1 MGAPYTDLGLEI
13 CKAAVPL
20 QEATE
25 AEIDDTI
32 MGLNRSG
39 MPFKAIHREEL
50 EVMRQSADFVKGFIA
65 AQDNNEE
72 AKFEFQYL
80 YDKTFEV

>member
-1 MGAPYTDLGLEI
+1 MGAPHTPLGAALV
-13 CKAAVPL
+13 KAA
-20 QEATE
+20 EALHTATTAETE
-25 AEIDDTI
+25 DTI
-32 MGLNRSG
+32 AGLNRNG
-39 MPFKAIHREEL
+39 MPFKAINRDEL

>member
-1 MGAPYTDLGLEI
+1 MGAPHTDLGAAI
-13 CKAAVPL
+13 CKAC
-20 QEATE
+20 EALHTATAAMIE
-25 AEIDDTI
+25 DTI
-32 MGLNRSG
+32 TGLNRNG
-39 MPFKAIHREEL
+39 MPFKAIHREDL